1 MKTVNLYVVPY
12 ATLCYPRKS
21 TPNGAHNIYL
31 FMTHQ
36 INFQVH
42 RYANIFGVTYGDST
56 MVGRQKRGGTKKAK
70 EEGKRVACQKS
81 TYTMRSAL
89 IAHAHNFNPSRSGV
103 RINVTTWQGRVKSQ
117 SET

>member
-1 MKTVNLYVVPY
+1 
-12 ATLCYPRKS
+12 
-21 TPNGAHNIYL
+21 
-31 FMTHQ
+31 MTHQ

-56 MVGRQKRGGTKKAK
+56 MVGRQKRGGMKKAK

-89 IAHAHNFNPSRSGV
+89 IARAPNFNPSRSGV